1 MRRSDLI
8 LYLGILILF
17 LGLVSWFVS
26 QDHQTQP
33 IEPAEL
39 PPADG
44 IPEIPELPE
53 SAEGIADGGEGDEGL
68 LALALSQ
75 IEAMRREGDRLSDRV
90 WKDGLTDNQR
100 GWLTS
105 IGDKFARLR
114 DFTLSLQFLLI
125 LVFTALLVGLYHLV
139 SSGKLQRM
147 LRRSN
152 GTAPGHR

>member
-26 QDHQTQP
+26 QDRTARP
-33 IEPAEL
+33 VEPADA

-44 IPEIPELPE
+44 IPEIPERPE
-53 SAEGIADGGEGDEGL
+53 TAEEIAETGERDEGL
-68 LALALSQ
+68 LAFALSQ
-75 IEAMRREGDRLSDRV
+75 FAATRREGDRLADRV
-90 WKDGLTDNQR
+90 WKDGFTDNQR

-105 IGDKFARLR
+105 VGDQFSRLR

-125 LVFTALLVGLYHLV
+125 LVFTALLVVLYHLV
-139 SSGKLQRM
+139 STGKLWRII
-147 LRRSN
+147 RKSS
-152 GTAPGHR
+152 